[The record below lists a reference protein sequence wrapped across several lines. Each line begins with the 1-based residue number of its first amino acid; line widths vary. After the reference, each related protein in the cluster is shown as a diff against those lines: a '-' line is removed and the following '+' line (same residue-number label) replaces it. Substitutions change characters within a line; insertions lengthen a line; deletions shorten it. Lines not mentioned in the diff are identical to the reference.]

1 MNSPNSLI
9 LIISRSTCYQI
20 SLNQYLIY
28 IAKSRSENTLYPK
41 GYFIQFESQYGNK
54 TNMYYSKLG

>member
-41 GYFIQFESQYGNK
+41 VHFIQFESVNK
-54 TNMYYSKLG
+54 VNLLTYDFLK